1 MKHDKSSI
9 AGQDGNLHWVLRIML
24 AGNEQLMQ
32 VRGGVAGCVGAR
44 VPIKHRVVGE
54 MLLAPNLIESI
65 FKCASGISCTNIC
78 DSHCLVRVHRVLYL
92 IFTFFTGPRGL
103 WGPVYG
109 SRCHSVRE
117 LWLTLLM

>member
-44 VPIKHRVVGE
+44 VPIEHRVVGE
-54 MLLAPNLIESI
+54 MLLASHLIKSI
-65 FKCASGISCTNIC
+65 FKCACISCTDIC
-78 DSHCLVRVHRVLYL
+78 DSHCLVRVHRVLYHM
-92 IFTFFTGPRGL
+92 GRDDD
-103 WGPVYG
+103 
-109 SRCHSVRE
+109 S
-117 LWLTLLM
+117 